1 MKIILRGLA
10 VAAALSIPPAI
21 WSDPPRNEG
30 TILIPR
36 LGVEGNILE
45 GADDD
50 ILRVAVGHIPGTAL
64 PGTAGNTALAAHR
77 YGYFKGLR
85 GVRKGDRITVRTPA
99 GTYHYAVDH
108 IDVVEVTD
116 ISVLAPTPTPT
127 LTLVTC
133 YPFDFIGAA
142 PQRFIVR
149 AHRLDGDA
157 GASDVESPGTTP
169 GGKPA
174 DSVSSAEPA
183 G

>member
-1 MKIILRGLA
+1 MKTLVRWLA
-10 VAAALSIPPAI
+10 LAAALSIPAALR
-21 WSDPPRNEG
+21 SETRHDEG

-50 ILRVAVGHIPGTAL
+50 TLRVAVGHIPGTAL
-64 PGTAGNTALAAHR
+64 PGKAGNAALAAHR

-85 GVRKGDRITVRTPA
+85 RVRKGDRITVRTPG
-99 GTYHYAVDH
+99 GTFCYAVDQ
-108 IDVVEVTD
+108 IEIVEITDV
-116 ISVLAPTPTPT
+116 SVLAPTPTPT

-133 YPFDFIGAA
+133 YPFDYIGPA

-149 AHRLDGDA
+149 AHRLDDDA
-157 GASDVESPGTTP
+157 APSDAEAPARATP
-169 GGKPA
+169 GGKLGDGLP
-174 DSVSSAEPA
+174 AEPA